1 LTTIEPQTPAG
12 RASHDGARRPFEARR
27 IARPALALARAVA
40 TRALT
45 VLVASFLIFVA
56 LNAAPGDP
64 VRAALGP
71 HASPAAVAHERRVL
85 GLDHPLIVRYW
96 DWLTHALSGNFG
108 TSIVYKTSVGSLLE
122 PRIGTTVF
130 LVFFSLVLTVVG
142 GLVIGL
148 LGGAFP
154 RLSAPTAA
162 LTGVFLAIPAFVA
175 AQVLVVIFALHLG
188 WLPVSGDGVG
198 FFGQLQHLTLPAISL
213 AVGWSA
219 WIAQVTR
226 TAIRETASLEHVDT
240 ARGRGIATRRVF
252 RRHVLRNASIPI
264 ITVSGLTLAALF
276 AGAVVVENA
285 FSLNG
290 LGSLLVSSVSSKDY
304 SVVLAVSV
312 IFVAIFVVV
321 TSAIDALHIALD
333 PRIRHGRTQ

>member
-1 LTTIEPQTPAG
+1 MTTIEPHTPAG
-12 RASHDGARRPFEARR
+12 RASHDGARPPITARR
-27 IARPALALARAVA
+27 IIRPALGLARAVGA
-40 TRALT
+40 RLLT
-45 VLVASFLIFVA
+45 ILAASFLIFAA

-64 VRAALGP
+64 VRAVLGP
-71 HASPAAVAHERRVL
+71 HASHAAVAHERRIL

-96 DWLTHALSGNFG
+96 DWLTHAVAGNFG
-108 TSIVYKTSVGSLLE
+108 TSLVYKTSVGSLLG

-130 LVFFSLVLTVVG
+130 LVCFSLILTVAG
-142 GLVIGL
+142 GLVVGL
-148 LGGAFP
+148 LGGAVP

-175 AQVLVVIFALHLG
+175 AQLLVVIFALHLG

-198 FFGQLQHLTLPAISL
+198 FVGQLQHLTLPAVSL

-226 TAIRETASLEHVDT
+226 TAIRETAALEHVDT
-240 ARGRGIATRRVF
+240 SRGRGIATVRVF

-290 LGSLLVSSVSSKDY
+290 LGSLLVSAVSAKDY
-304 SVVLAVSV
+304 SVVLAVSI

-333 PRIRHGRTQ
+333 PRIRHARTR